1 MTCRDALLLL
11 EFARPGAT
19 ELEAPDIN
27 ALETHLAE
35 CRSCT
40 AFARQEREFND
51 RLVHMV
57 DRIPQSSGGKSAV
70 LKRLQS
76 RSGLWHKQVALVS
89 TIALLAGVNIW
100 TALPRPKLDPDV
112 LLTDAQT
119 QFGNYDLCNNW
130 LMGQNSMFQFPR
142 GFDAKY
148 LVCFQRQAIHG
159 TNAPVLTFVRGDSL
173 ARVTVLSSV
182 QFRNLSNYGNGQVF
196 ENSVATVLILRD
208 ATCSGVVYLVE
219 IINGTV
225 DRFYNEQVNTVT

>member
-35 CRSCT
+35 CRSCA
-40 AFARQEREFND
+40 AFGRQDRELND
-51 RLVHMV
+51 QLESLVE
-57 DRIPQSSGGKSAV
+57 RIPQPHGGKLAV

-76 RSGLWHKQVALVS
+76 RTRNWKKQVALVS
-89 TIALLAGVNIW
+89 MIALLAALNIW
-100 TALPRPKLDPDV
+100 EAMPRPKLDPDV

-119 QFGNYDLCNNW
+119 QFGNYDQCNTW

-225 DRFYNEQVNTVT
+225 DRFYNEHVNTVT